1 MLIADRWR
9 QAVITMESRGHQ
21 QTAQLEAKI
30 SQNINDVIHTQLEK
44 IVDTEMKNVV
54 LPRQFWFIALILS
67 AVCIS
72 D

>member
-1 MLIADRWR
+1 M
-9 QAVITMESRGHQ
+9 TMESRGHQ

-54 LPRQFWFIALILS
+54 LPRQF
-67 AVCIS
+67 
-72 D
+72 